1 MGVSCICRVKRVE
14 GRRDEAHT
22 IKANW
27 SPRSAAKIKEN
38 PAGMTRRG
46 MVAGSRCR
54 YLFNRLA

>member
-1 MGVSCICRVKRVE
+1 MGVSCTCRVKRVE

-27 SPRSAAKIKEN
+27 SPRCAAKIKET

-46 MVAGSRCR
+46 W
-54 YLFNRLA
+54 